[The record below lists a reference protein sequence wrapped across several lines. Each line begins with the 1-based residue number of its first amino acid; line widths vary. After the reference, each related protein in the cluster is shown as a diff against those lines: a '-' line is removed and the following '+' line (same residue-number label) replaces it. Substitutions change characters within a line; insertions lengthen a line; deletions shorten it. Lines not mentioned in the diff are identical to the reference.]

1 MAFLLILGKNYL
13 VFSDKC
19 SNFAVVIELE
29 RHIEILLLDNDCVIV
44 PGLGGF
50 TAHHVEARY
59 DEADGVFLPPL
70 RTLGFNPQL
79 KINDSLLVQS
89 YIEAYDISYPEA
101 LRRIESEVDEL
112 CQRLANDGFYEM
124 TDIGVLEVNEDGNT
138 IFTPCEAGI
147 LTPGLY
153 GLSSFEMKPMVTDVA
168 EETSASAPKVNSVT
182 TVPLTTK
189 VFDQPQ
195 PQQSEEENDT
205 DSIGEEETEKTICIK
220 VSWLRNAG
228 ITAAAAIMLLL
239 VFLPISHSGL
249 QNVNIGDFNG
259 TSFFS
264 KLIPKDSQ
272 MNNINISEI
281 KSGKKGSA
289 VKDID
294 KDSQKKS
301 IKEAVEDSM
310 KDSMKDSG
318 ENSIKD
324 SRKTSENNS
333 GKTSEKATVK
343 TDTFCIV
350 LASCIPQ
357 KNAERYVEQLH
368 KKGFDKAYTMVNN
381 KMVRVIYGNYTS
393 ENDAYNELQKIR
405 SNDEF
410 EQAWILKKK

>member
-1 MAFLLILGKNYL
+1 M

-19 SNFAVVIELE
+19 SNFAVVIEIE

-50 TAHHVEARY
+50 TAHHVEARF
-59 DEADGVFLPPL
+59 DESDDVFLPPL
-70 RTLGFNPQL
+70 RTLGFNQQL

-101 LRRIESEVDEL
+101 LRRIEGEVEEL
-112 CQRLANDGFYEM
+112 RQRLTNDGYYEM
-124 TDIGVLEVNEDGNT
+124 TDIGVLEMNEDGNI

-153 GLSSFEMKPMVTDVA
+153 GLSSFEMQPLMAEESTASASSTQVQKPNVEPTPITTTVFDQVRQK
-168 EETSASAPKVNSVT
+168 EETSANDAG
-182 TVPLTTK
+182 
-189 VFDQPQ
+189 Q
-195 PQQSEEENDT
+195 DT
-205 DSIGEEETEKTICIK
+205 DNDEDAEKTICIK

-228 ITAAAAIMLLL
+228 IAAAAAVLLFF
-239 VFLPISHSGL
+239 VIFPISHSGL
-249 QNVNIGDFNG
+249 KNVNIGDFNG

-264 KLIPKDSQ
+264 KLMPKDSQ

-281 KSGKKGSA
+281 KASA
-289 VKDID
+289 KDSSRQSVKDSVKDIV
-294 KDSQKKS
+294 KDSIKVIEPKVKS
-301 IKEAVEDSM
+301 
-310 KDSMKDSG
+310 
-318 ENSIKD
+318 
-324 SRKTSENNS
+324 
-333 GKTSEKATVK
+333 
-343 TDTFCIV
+343 DTFCIV

-368 KKGFDKAYTMVNN
+368 KKGFDKAYAMVNK

-393 ENDAYNELQKIR
+393 ETDAYNDLQKIR

-410 EQAWILKKK
+410 EQAWILKKKN

>member
-1 MAFLLILGKNYL
+1 M

-19 SNFAVVIELE
+19 SNFAVVIEIE

-50 TAHHVEARY
+50 TAHHVEARF
-59 DEADGVFLPPL
+59 DESDDVFLPPL
-70 RTLGFNPQL
+70 RTLGFNQQL

-101 LRRIESEVDEL
+101 LRRIEGEVEEL
-112 CQRLANDGFYEM
+112 RQRLANDGYYEM
-124 TDIGVLEVNEDGNT
+124 TDIGVLEMNEDGNI

-153 GLSSFEMKPMVTDVA
+153 GLSSFEMQPLMAEESTASASSTQVQKPNVEPTPITTTVFDQVRQK
-168 EETSASAPKVNSVT
+168 EETSANDAG
-182 TVPLTTK
+182 
-189 VFDQPQ
+189 Q
-195 PQQSEEENDT
+195 DT
-205 DSIGEEETEKTICIK
+205 DNDEDAEKTICIK

-228 ITAAAAIMLLL
+228 IAAAAAVLLFF
-239 VFLPISHSGL
+239 VIFPISHSGL
-249 QNVNIGDFNG
+249 KNVNIGDFNG

-264 KLIPKDSQ
+264 KLMPKDSQ

-281 KSGKKGSA
+281 KASA
-289 VKDID
+289 KDSSRQSVKDSVKDIV
-294 KDSQKKS
+294 KDS
-301 IKEAVEDSM
+301 IKVIEP
-310 KDSMKDSG
+310 K
-318 ENSIKD
+318 
-324 SRKTSENNS
+324 
-333 GKTSEKATVK
+333 VK
-343 TDTFCIV
+343 LDTFCIV

-368 KKGFDKAYTMVNN
+368 KKGFDKAYAMVNN

-393 ENDAYNELQKIR
+393 ETDAYNDLQKIR

-410 EQAWILKKK
+410 EQAWILKKKN

>member
-1 MAFLLILGKNYL
+1 MAFLLILGKKYL

-50 TAHHVEARY
+50 TAHHIEARY
-59 DEADGVFLPPL
+59 DDADGVFLPPL

-112 CQRLANDGFYEM
+112 CQRLANDGYYEM

-153 GLSSFEMKPMVTDVA
+153 GLSSFEMKPMVMDVA
-168 EETSASAPKVNSVT
+168 EEISPSAQKAKSAT

-189 VFDQPQ
+189 VFDQPT
-195 PQQSEEENDT
+195 PQQSGEEDNTDSVSEEEA
-205 DSIGEEETEKTICIK
+205 EKTICIK

-228 ITAAAAIMLLL
+228 ITAAAAILLLL

-264 KLIPKDSQ
+264 KLMPKDSQ
-272 MNNINISEI
+272 MNNINISDI
-281 KSGKKGSA
+281 KSGNKGA
-289 VKDID
+289 AMKDLD

-310 KDSMKDSG
+310 KYSGKNSEKDSEKDSG
-318 ENSIKD
+318 KAI
-324 SRKTSENNS
+324 
-333 GKTSEKATVK
+333 EKVTAK

-381 KMVRVIYGNYTS
+381 KMVRVVYGNYTS

>member
-1 MAFLLILGKNYL
+1 M

-19 SNFAVVIELE
+19 SNFAVVIEIE

-50 TAHHVEARY
+50 TAHHVEARF
-59 DEADGVFLPPL
+59 DESDDVFLPPL
-70 RTLGFNPQL
+70 RTLGFNQQL

-101 LRRIESEVDEL
+101 LRRIEGEVEEL
-112 CQRLANDGFYEM
+112 RQRLANDGYYEM
-124 TDIGVLEVNEDGNT
+124 TDIGVLEMNEDGNI

-153 GLSSFEMKPMVTDVA
+153 GLSSFEMQPLMAEESTASASSTQVQKPNVEPTPITTTVFDQVRQK
-168 EETSASAPKVNSVT
+168 EETSANDAG
-182 TVPLTTK
+182 
-189 VFDQPQ
+189 Q
-195 PQQSEEENDT
+195 DT
-205 DSIGEEETEKTICIK
+205 DNDEDAEKTICIK

-228 ITAAAAIMLLL
+228 IAAAAAVLLFF
-239 VFLPISHSGL
+239 VIFPISHSGL
-249 QNVNIGDFNG
+249 KNVNIGDFNG

-264 KLIPKDSQ
+264 KLMPKDSQ

-281 KSGKKGSA
+281 KASA
-289 VKDID
+289 KDSSRQSVKDIV
-294 KDSQKKS
+294 KDS
-301 IKEAVEDSM
+301 IKVIEP
-310 KDSMKDSG
+310 K
-318 ENSIKD
+318 
-324 SRKTSENNS
+324 
-333 GKTSEKATVK
+333 VK
-343 TDTFCIV
+343 LDTFCIV

-368 KKGFDKAYTMVNN
+368 KKGFDKAYAMVNN

-393 ENDAYNELQKIR
+393 ETDAYNDLQKIR

-410 EQAWILKKK
+410 EQAWILKKKN

>member
-1 MAFLLILGKNYL
+1 M

-19 SNFAVVIELE
+19 SNFAVVIEIE

-50 TAHHVEARY
+50 TAHHVEARF
-59 DEADGVFLPPL
+59 DESDDVFLPPL
-70 RTLGFNPQL
+70 RTLGFNQQL

-101 LRRIESEVDEL
+101 LRRIEGEVEEL
-112 CQRLANDGFYEM
+112 RQRLANDGYYEM
-124 TDIGVLEVNEDGNT
+124 TDIGVLEMNEDGNI

-153 GLSSFEMKPMVTDVA
+153 GLSSFEMQPLMAEESTASASSTQIQKPNVEPTPITTTVFDQVRQK
-168 EETSASAPKVNSVT
+168 EETSANDAG
-182 TVPLTTK
+182 
-189 VFDQPQ
+189 Q
-195 PQQSEEENDT
+195 DT
-205 DSIGEEETEKTICIK
+205 DNDEDAEKTICIK

-228 ITAAAAIMLLL
+228 IAAAAAVLLFF
-239 VFLPISHSGL
+239 VIFPISHSGL
-249 QNVNIGDFNG
+249 KNVNIGDFNG

-264 KLIPKDSQ
+264 KLMPKDSQ

-281 KSGKKGSA
+281 KASA
-289 VKDID
+289 KDSSRQSVKDSVKDIV
-294 KDSQKKS
+294 KDSIKVIEPKVKS
-301 IKEAVEDSM
+301 
-310 KDSMKDSG
+310 
-318 ENSIKD
+318 
-324 SRKTSENNS
+324 
-333 GKTSEKATVK
+333 
-343 TDTFCIV
+343 DTFCIV

-368 KKGFDKAYTMVNN
+368 KKGFDKAYAMVNN

-393 ENDAYNELQKIR
+393 ETDAYNDLQKIR

-410 EQAWILKKK
+410 EQAWILKKKN